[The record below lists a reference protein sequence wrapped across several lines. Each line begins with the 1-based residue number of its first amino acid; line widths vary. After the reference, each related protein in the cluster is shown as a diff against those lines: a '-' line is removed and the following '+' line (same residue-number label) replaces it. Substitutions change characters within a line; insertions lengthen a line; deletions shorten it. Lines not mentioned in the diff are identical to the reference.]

1 MGQFMQTDTDKVRQ
15 TSGAGGFG
23 TTWWGRRWLEALIG
37 IDQSNRIPRGQDY
50 ARRGMVYSFQ
60 VNMTKNEIKARV
72 TGNYD
77 PFYAVKIKLPQ
88 LNAEKKN
95 AFLDAVVTSPLI
107 IARLAARELD
117 PSILEVA
124 DACGIKVF
132 PEKME

>member
-1 MGQFMQTDTDKVRQ
+1 
-15 TSGAGGFG
+15 
-23 TTWWGRRWLEALIG
+23 
-37 IDQSNRIPRGQDY
+37 
-50 ARRGMVYSFQ
+50 
-60 VNMTKNEIKARV
+60 MTKNEIKARV

-95 AFLDAVVTSPLI
+95 TFLDAVVTSPLI